1 MTRLDVEMALIQVGK
16 AMQTI
21 VGAYAPNANHMS
33 VDVINGSISVSACE
47 WDNDEGD
54 YIEKDILSATLFPDG
69 SMMMHGEY
77 KPLETA

>member
-1 MTRLDVEMALIQVGK
+1 MTRLEAEMALLHMGEAIKQ
-16 AMQTI
+16 I
-21 VGAYAPNANHMS
+21 VSAYAPNANHMS
-33 VDVINGSISVSACE
+33 VDVINGSINVSACE

-54 YIEKDILSATLFPDG
+54 YIEKDILSATMFPDG